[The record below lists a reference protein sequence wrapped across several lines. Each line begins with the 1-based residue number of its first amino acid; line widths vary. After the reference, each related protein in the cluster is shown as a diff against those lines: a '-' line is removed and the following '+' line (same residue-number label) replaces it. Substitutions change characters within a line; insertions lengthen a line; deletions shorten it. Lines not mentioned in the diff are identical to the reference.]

1 MVRWPNLLALM
12 MVVVLFG
19 AGCQAMT
26 GKTAG
31 ENVDDA
37 SITARVK
44 AKLVAEKAA
53 NLTRVDV
60 DTTNRTVYLN
70 GVVQSPEERRR
81 AEELASTV
89 SGVKQVVNN
98 LQVEKRGASL
108 ER

>member
-1 MVRWPNLLALM
+1 M
-12 MVVVLFG
+12 MVVLLFG

-44 AKLVAEKAA
+44 AKLVAENAA
-53 NLTRVDV
+53 NLTRV
-60 DTTNRTVYLN
+60 
-70 GVVQSPEERRR
+70 
-81 AEELASTV
+81 
-89 SGVKQVVNN
+89 QVVNN

-108 ER
+108 GK